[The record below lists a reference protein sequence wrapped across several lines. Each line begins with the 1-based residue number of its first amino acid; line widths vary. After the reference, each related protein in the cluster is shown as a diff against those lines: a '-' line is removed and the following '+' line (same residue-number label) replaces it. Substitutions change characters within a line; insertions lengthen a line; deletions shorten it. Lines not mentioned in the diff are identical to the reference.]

1 MNEWKKGTA
10 ATNCSILH
18 EFNGKG
24 NECKVVIYK
33 RHKTTGVSENL
44 SAITASAN
52 SKAIYGLLA
61 CEPLFCS

>member
-1 MNEWKKGTA
+1 MNEKETT

-18 EFNGKG
+18 EFNDKG

-61 CEPLFCS
+61 CEPLFCSWW